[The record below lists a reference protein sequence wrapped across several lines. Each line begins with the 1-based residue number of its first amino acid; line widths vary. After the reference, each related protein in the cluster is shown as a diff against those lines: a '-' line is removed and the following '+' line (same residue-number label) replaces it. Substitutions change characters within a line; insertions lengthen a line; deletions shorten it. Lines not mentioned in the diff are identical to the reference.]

1 MHSLDRL
8 PFSILSV
15 HWFRGNVCIWIRCS
29 FEIPTIHFGSHKCYC
44 LRIYVFNQM
53 YIIRV
58 LRFKMTGMKK
68 NNWECLQIL
77 VGFNVSE
84 RTNFQPRFGPI
95 FEFSMEFGIFTSFI
109 LFVINFSD
117 ILTFAHFDIIF
128 IGVFIFY
135 HQDDEQQKKFGEIF
149 LSHKLICL
157 NKLLS

>member
-1 MHSLDRL
+1 MCILLTIYHFQFFQCIGFGAMFAYGYDALLKYRQYTSG
-8 PFSILSV
+8 PTNVIAWGFTFSIK
-15 HWFRGNVCIWIRCS
+15 CIL
-29 FEIPTIHFGSHKCYC
+29 FECWDLK
-44 LRIYVFNQM
+44 
-53 YIIRV
+53 
-58 LRFKMTGMKK
+58 
-68 NNWECLQIL
+68 WECLQIF

-135 HQDDEQQKKFGEIF
+135 HQDDEDEKY
-149 LSHKLICL
+149 SWVT
-157 NKLLS
+157 N